1 MWPVLQL
8 HAPRASR
15 SQTDARTGPS
25 GRDHAGHANS
35 VLIVLLAL
43 TLALLVGGIAL
54 PKLVAASPALWAHLI
69 LAVGV
74 MSLITAAV
82 QHFAPVL
89 ARGRGPGPWL
99 GRLPWLMGGAGLIVL
114 AALAGWLPWNLVA
127 VAGLLGLGGAV
138 AMVSWMLGLSRQAVG
153 APHPGLCWYVAAMLC
168 LVLGLGAALLIPLFP
183 EAHAALRV
191 FHLHIN
197 LYGFVALTAVGT
209 LQVLMPTAAGIP
221 DPGAGGR
228 LKIGARLAFFGSL
241 LLAAG
246 QTAGSFGLSAT
257 GAALWGWVLGG
268 MLLAW
273 LRLFRARIFS
283 WHGVEPALGAA
294 ALGLVAAMSA
304 ALLETAGVLELAS
317 PLSIFLPG
325 FLFPLITGAA
335 GQLAPVW
342 LRPGRR
348 EAWHDQSVA
357 TLGRWGGARALLFL
371 SAALIPL
378 FGYQCAGM
386 PALAALFWFG
396 MLFVAWLFRE

>member
-1 MWPVLQL
+1 MRLGL
-8 HAPRASR
+8 HPHPGGAGPLRAR
-15 SQTDARTGPS
+15 PA
-25 GRDHAGHANS
+25 GRAAAGH
-35 VLIVLLAL
+35 VQGMLIVLLAL
-43 TLALLVGGIAL
+43 TLALLVGGVAL
-54 PKLVAASPALWAHLI
+54 PRLVAASPALWAHLV

-74 MSLITAAV
+74 MSLITAAI

-89 ARGRGPGPWL
+89 ARGRGAGRWL
-99 GRLPWLMGGAGLIVL
+99 GRLPWLMGLAGLTVV
-114 AALAGWLPWNLVA
+114 AALAGWLPWGA
-127 VAGLLGLGGAV
+127 VSLAALAGLGGAV
-138 AMVSWMLGLSRQAVG
+138 AMVSWMLGLSRQSVG
-153 APHPGLCWYVAAMLC
+153 APHPGLCWYVAAMLA
-168 LVLGLGAALLIPLFP
+168 LALGLGAAMLMPLFP
-183 EAHAALRV
+183 EAHAALRQ

-209 LQVLMPTAAGIP
+209 LQVLMPTAAGSP

-228 LKIGARLAFFGSL
+228 LKLGVRLAFFGSL
-241 LLAAG
+241 FLSVG
-246 QTAGSFGLSAT
+246 QTAGSFGLAAT

-273 LRLFRARIFS
+273 LRLFRGRMVS

-304 ALLETAGVLELAS
+304 ALLETAGVLELSS
-317 PLSIFLPG
+317 PLAIFLPG

-342 LRPGRR
+342 LKPGRR
-348 EAWHDQSVA
+348 EAWHDRSVA
-357 TLGRWGGARALLFL
+357 ALGRWGGVRALLFL

-378 FGYQCAGM
+378 LGYQCAGM